1 MPGDNDFSVPPPP
14 PGKIINRHR
23 ALKKTFKLGAT
34 AASIGVSGAQIG
46 TGTGA
51 LAMITGAAGAVSA
64 TGVGLVVVGGVLTIG
79 TCLASG
85 RSAYKTKKHIDGLK
99 ALETAAPSMSC
110 EVVHDESLHGI
121 ANVFHHEIILKGVLP
136 YVIKKKTSKFHRKA
150 ATTIPGVALLEGLRA
165 IGKKGYKFV
174 KGTLGANRENAATWL
189 AHHLLTY
196 NCELAEAI
204 VEELYGSEDEVI
216 WLKQQDG
223 EVVVELLM
231 DKMKST

>member
-1 MPGDNDFSVPPPP
+1 MPEAGDFVIPSPPS
-14 PGKIINRHR
+14 GKIINRHR

-34 AASIGVSGAQIG
+34 AASIGVSAAQMG

-51 LAMITGAAGAVSA
+51 LALMTGAAVSA
-64 TGVGLVVVGGVLTIG
+64 TGVGLVVAGGVLTVG

-99 ALETAAPSMSC
+99 SLQTSAQSMSC
-110 EVVHDESLHGI
+110 EVVHAEALHGI
-121 ANVFHHEIILKGVLP
+121 ANTFHHEIILKGVLP

-150 ATTIPGVALLEGLRA
+150 ATTVPGVALLEGLRA
-165 IGKKGYKFV
+165 IGKKGYKYV
-174 KGTLGANRENAATWL
+174 KGSLGVNRENAATWL

-196 NCELAEAI
+196 ECELAEAI

-223 EVVVELLM
+223 EVVVQLLM

>member
-1 MPGDNDFSVPPPP
+1 MPEDSDFVIPAPP
-14 PGKIINRHR
+14 PGKLINRHR

-51 LAMITGAAGAVSA
+51 LALITGAAVSA
-64 TGVGLVVVGGVLTIG
+64 TGVGLVVAGGVLTVG

-99 ALETAAPSMSC
+99 GLQSAAQQMSC
-110 EVVHDESLHGI
+110 EMVHDESLYGVPN
-121 ANVFHHEIILKGVLP
+121 ALHHQIVLKGVLP
-136 YVIKKKTSKFHRKA
+136 YVIKKKTSKLYRKA
-150 ATTIPGVALLEGLRA
+150 ATTVPGVALLEGLRA
-165 IGKKGYKFV
+165 ISKKGYKYI
-174 KGTLGANRENAATWL
+174 KGSLGRNRENAATWL
-189 AHHLLTY
+189 AHHFLTY
-196 NCELAEAI
+196 ECELANAI
-204 VEELYGSEDEVI
+204 IEELYGSEDEVT